1 MEEKN
6 SESTRNPTLFEL
18 ILNRQPD
25 LTRLQEPSLLW
36 GNLNTLKLSV

>member
-1 MEEKN
+1 MDGKN
-6 SESTRNPTLFEL
+6 PEATRNPTLSEL
-18 ILNRQPD
+18 VLNRHPD